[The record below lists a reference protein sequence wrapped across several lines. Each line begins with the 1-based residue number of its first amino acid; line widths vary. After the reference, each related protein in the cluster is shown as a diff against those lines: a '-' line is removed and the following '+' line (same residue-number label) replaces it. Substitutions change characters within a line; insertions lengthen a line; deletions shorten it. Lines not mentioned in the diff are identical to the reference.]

1 MTSSHVES
9 QSSNII
15 PMLRTADQHDAWRA
29 RVLNKCWALTGVD
42 ILAVTD
48 NTCVAALTKLHG
60 DDAKADELTKF
71 GWVTKCWLTIT
82 STLSDDILMKVAH
95 VERGSIETLLKEI
108 AASLTVY
115 TQDEAD
121 PLRLQIYGCT
131 MQKCD
136 SDLQSYIAY
145 FQIRQRKLTFL
156 KKPVAESDL
165 VSLFINGLHPILTP
179 LKIHL
184 RIIAPTKWDEVV
196 NVVRIH
202 CASPEVS
209 AELAKLKSA
218 GLSQHM
224 FSMTTQPTPQKQ
236 TQPCKNFARG
246 HCNYGD
252 RCQFTHAAIPSENA
266 PVIQQS
272 KFIRCAFC
280 FNKGHVA
287 LDCRNRL
294 AQLEALSEPPPET
307 QKALFAQSI
316 KCQQQARTSTR
327 MTHSVS

>member
-15 PMLRTADQHDAWRA
+15 PMLRIDQHE
-29 RVLNKCWALTGVD
+29 VP
-42 ILAVTD
+42 
-48 NTCVAALTKLHG
+48 
-60 DDAKADELTKF
+60 KF
-71 GWVTKCWLTIT
+71 GWVPKCWLTIPN
-82 STLSDDILMKVAH
+82 TLFDDILKKVAH

-115 TQDEAD
+115 TQVGAAH
-121 PLRLQIYGCT
+121 LRLQIYGCT

-184 RIIAPTKWDEVV
+184 RLTAPTKWDEVV

-202 CASPEVS
+202 EACEA
-209 AELAKLKSA
+209 SA
-218 GLSQHM
+218 GQ
-224 FSMTTQPTPQKQ
+224 
-236 TQPCKNFARG
+236 R
-246 HCNYGD
+246 NYGD
-252 RCQFTHAAIPSENA
+252 RCQFSHAAIPPENV
-266 PVIQQS
+266 PVTQQS
-272 KFIRCAFC
+272 KFIRSK
-280 FNKGHVA
+280 N
-287 LDCRNRL
+287 NI
-294 AQLEALSEPPPET
+294 T
-307 QKALFAQSI
+307 
-316 KCQQQARTSTR
+316 
-327 MTHSVS
+327 